1 MEPLIAE
8 IERTF
13 EELERQLG
21 DPELIADQRSYA
33 QVARRHKA
41 LSRAHALA
49 QRWRELTAEQTEAE
63 ELAADPDEWVRE
75 EAQDAQAALA

>member
-41 LSRAHALA
+41 LSKAHALA
-49 QRWRELTAEQTEAE
+49 RAGGS
-63 ELAADPDEWVRE
+63 
-75 EAQDAQAALA
+75 